1 MTPEGN
7 ASWEEMDRLIGN
19 AEAFYQSLNI
29 PYNVVNIVSGEL
41 NDAAAKKYDL
51 EAWFPSSRTHRELVS
66 CSNCTDYQSRRL
78 EIRYGAPQKGPEK
91 TKSYVHLLNSTLT
104 ATERSLCCLLEN
116 WQTPDGLVVPP
127 ALRPWMCGIEFI
139 PFVSKLDKKKR
150 LVAVSPAPAPLFGG
164 VNGADSANSLSVFVN
179 AGDCAGSMALE
190 SILSKLPDTA
200 ATKKSIAVD
209 VTEEEKGLF
218 PDPENIV
225 GPAMIA
231 DGDFV
236 LTSATAIARYLA
248 KMTQASS
255 LALLPTTAKD
265 NAKCE
270 ALIELFH
277 HANVDEVVTRVEKAL
292 EGANDYVCGSTFT
305 IADALLAAKLKTAK
319 ASVSAKAA
327 QWMTLSL

>member
-1 MTPEGN
+1 MCIR
-7 ASWEEMDRLIGN
+7 DR
-19 AEAFYQSLNI
+19 
-29 PYNVVNIVSGEL
+29 
-41 NDAAAKKYDL
+41 
-51 EAWFPSSRTHRELVS
+51 
-66 CSNCTDYQSRRL
+66 
-78 EIRYGAPQKGPEK
+78 
-91 TKSYVHLLNSTLT
+91 
-104 ATERSLCCLLEN
+104 
-116 WQTPDGLVVPP
+116 
-127 ALRPWMCGIEFI
+127 
-139 PFVSKLDKKKR
+139 
-150 LVAVSPAPAPLFGG
+150 
-164 VNGADSANSLSVFVN
+164 
-179 AGDCAGSMALE
+179 SMALE

-255 LALLPTTAKD
+255 LALLPTAAKD